1 MIDEKLLIEVLGW
14 QSESRKESEQ
24 IIPTLNN
31 YLDKINLN
39 GEFIIEED
47 THGNIYITKGKADL
61 YPCIVSHLDQ
71 VHKFADNK
79 KIIKNDDYLIALN
92 GAKQIGTGGDDLVG
106 VFICLEL
113 LQSIDIIKIA
123 FFVQEEI
130 GCIGS
135 NACDLDFFEDCM
147 FIGQADR
154 KGNSDF
160 INFSNGVKL
169 FDEEFSTFIAPILLK
184 YNYKE
189 EYGIATDAGAL
200 SKRGVNIAC
209 FNISS
214 GYYNAHTNTEYVCIS
229 EVDTCYNVICNII
242 ENADKKFTYIRPKV
256 GYTKSNTSSKSK
268 LYNLLYSD
276 FKKSANYVA
285 SNKMFY
291 AYSLAIQHMED
302 LIKEYDLFLDSVE
315 TDFPYISDQ
324 LEEFLEF
331 KEEGE
336 ETVSKETTTSV
347 KQLKMFTCEHR
358 NVKFDNYMNQSYC
371 MDCFEYVDNKDT
383 FYDTETLN
391 SYNKSAGFY

>member
-135 NACDLDFFEDCM
+135 NA
-147 FIGQADR
+147 
-154 KGNSDF
+154 
-160 INFSNGVKL
+160 
-169 FDEEFSTFIAPILLK
+169 
-184 YNYKE
+184 
-189 EYGIATDAGAL
+189 
-200 SKRGVNIAC
+200 
-209 FNISS
+209 
-214 GYYNAHTNTEYVCIS
+214 
-229 EVDTCYNVICNII
+229 
-242 ENADKKFTYIRPKV
+242 
-256 GYTKSNTSSKSK
+256 
-268 LYNLLYSD
+268 
-276 FKKSANYVA
+276 
-285 SNKMFY
+285 
-291 AYSLAIQHMED
+291 
-302 LIKEYDLFLDSVE
+302 
-315 TDFPYISDQ
+315 
-324 LEEFLEF
+324 
-331 KEEGE
+331 
-336 ETVSKETTTSV
+336 
-347 KQLKMFTCEHR
+347 
-358 NVKFDNYMNQSYC
+358 
-371 MDCFEYVDNKDT
+371 
-383 FYDTETLN
+383 
-391 SYNKSAGFY
+391 